1 MGINLS
7 RKSFIITA
15 LLINLT
21 ICLTLC
27 VVQFTDKDKSEK
39 ADTQT
44 TLSEMKGQVT
54 DEPQS
59 DYLNSDEE
67 SSDENGINKDSTL
80 EDTTSSHQTTET
92 TKNTAAND
100 TTTVAQT
107 TQQTTQ
113 QATTEAPKEEEST
126 TKLDLSQVFNP
137 TGETTAFANETVS
150 GTTAVIISSCNIR
163 SSADVAGNIIGT
175 ANIGSTY
182 QIDASKCSSN
192 WVAIYLEDATIG
204 YISTSYCSVQ

>member
-1 MGINLS
+1 MGIKLS
-7 RKSFIITA
+7 RKSCIITA

-92 TKNTAAND
+92 MKNTATND
-100 TTTVAQT
+100 TTTVA
-107 TQQTTQ
+107 QTTQ
-113 QATTEAPKEEEST
+113 QATTEAPKEEQST

>member
-80 EDTTSSHQTTET
+80 EETTSSHQTTET
-92 TKNTAAND
+92 MKNTATND
-100 TTTVAQT
+100 TTTVA
-107 TQQTTQ
+107 QTTQ
-113 QATTEAPKEEEST
+113 QATTEAPKEEQST

-192 WVAIYLEDATIG
+192 WVAIYLDDATIG

>member
-1 MGINLS
+1 MS

-80 EDTTSSHQTTET
+80 EETTSSHQTTET
-92 TKNTAAND
+92 MKNTATND
-100 TTTVAQT
+100 TTTVA
-107 TQQTTQ
+107 QTTQ
-113 QATTEAPKEEEST
+113 QATTEAPKEEQST

-192 WVAIYLEDATIG
+192 WVAIYLDDATIG